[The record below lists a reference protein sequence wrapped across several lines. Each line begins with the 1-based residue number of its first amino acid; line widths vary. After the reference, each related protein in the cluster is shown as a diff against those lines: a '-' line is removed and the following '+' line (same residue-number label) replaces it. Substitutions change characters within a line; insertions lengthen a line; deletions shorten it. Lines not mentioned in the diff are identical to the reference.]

1 MTTAN
6 VYKTGVTYREIAWI
20 HFTPY
25 FIMSDF
31 TLSAARQTLSIAA
44 NLEPSIAFGMWELAE
59 KYQNGCCNTGISPSD
74 FETHLFRSYGIT
86 DYLLSVI
93 LVDGE
98 TGNIPF
104 NQEYADSSDDD
115 ETYFGVLQEILSI
128 LWSKSQQYLA
138 IQV

>member
-1 MTTAN
+1 
-6 VYKTGVTYREIAWI
+6 
-20 HFTPY
+20 
-25 FIMSDF
+25 MSDF

-59 KYQNGCCNTGISPSD
+59 KYQNGCRNTGISPSD
-74 FETHLFRSYGIT
+74 FETYLFRSYGIT

-104 NQEYADSSDDD
+104 NQESADSSDDD
-115 ETYFGVLQEILSI
+115 ETYFGVLQDILSI